1 MATNAQ
7 AASQP
12 RLGLT
17 HADDAFDRIAR
28 LVRRQLD
35 VSMATVAL
43 VAPDGLV
50 LPGALGMPE
59 PYQTTR
65 RLDHAATL
73 TQRVVE
79 TGSPIVLRD
88 VTTNPEAAAVCRL
101 FGAGNGAVVVLPVHA
116 ADDVPVGALVAM
128 DTSPREW
135 TGADLATLA
144 DLAASCS
151 GEIRLR
157 TERERARQAERAARR
172 EQRRSQ
178 LLLSLSEAFAGATT
192 AVQVERALRGVVA
205 RGTGASASYL
215 ALVEPDGRGVTFVSG
230 VPDIAPQAAG
240 GGGSINP
247 LRART
252 DSNLPVCEV
261 ARTGVP
267 LFFAGAG
274 ELLARYPGLAGLLR
288 NDGACSVLPVHAD
301 GRVVAVVC
309 TRWDMPRAHD
319 ADTSSLEATL
329 TPYVAH
335 ALDRVALL
343 EARRQVATTL
353 QDALLTDP
361 PAVAHLDIA
370 TTYEPATR
378 TDQVGGDWYDVVAV
392 DDDTTLLMIGDVAGH
407 DMQAAAHM
415 GQLRSMLRAL
425 AWSHDETPS
434 VLLTLLDRV
443 NHQLGPRAGATA
455 VVVRLERLPVVG
467 EHPHTPGTYA
477 VTWSN
482 AGHPPPLVLRA
493 DGTVEVLRPK
503 SDLLLG
509 VVPAVE
515 RTDHATMLR
524 PGETLLLYTDG
535 LVEARGT
542 MLIDRIDLLAR
553 TLRASASVATAA
565 LPGTLVRA
573 LVPALAPQRDDVA
586 VLAVRARVAAV
597 PDFASS
603 EAAASLA
610 VLSEESAASAASA
623 STPPSPDDAAPSVG
637 SVVRAER
644 RVAESLAELGP
655 ARRWI
660 DDILET
666 SGVAQRERRTAML
679 LSSELLTNA
688 LEHGGGPVTA
698 MVEVDA
704 VTALVRVGVR
714 DASRVRPQ
722 LRHPEPHEL
731 SGRGV
736 EFLERLAARWGVIDH
751 AGTETVGR
759 HGQDLTGK
767 TVWFELRPGQRV
779 RPRA

>member
-1 MATNAQ
+1 MATDAQ
-7 AASQP
+7 AAQQP

-28 LVRRQLD
+28 LVRRQLH
-35 VSMATVAL
+35 VSIATVAL
-43 VAPDGLV
+43 ITPDGLV

-65 RLDHAATL
+65 RIPGHRTL
-73 TQRVVE
+73 THKVVE
-79 TGSPIVLRD
+79 SRSPIVLQD
-88 VTTNPEAAAVCRL
+88 VRTDPEAAAVCAL
-101 FGAGNGAVVVLPVHA
+101 FGAGEGSVVVLPVHA
-116 ADDVPVGALVAM
+116 ADDVAVGALVAM
-128 DTSPREW
+128 DVAPRVW

-157 TERERARQAERAARR
+157 TERERARQAERSARR

-178 LLLSLSEAFAGATT
+178 LLLSLSEAFAGSTT
-192 AVQVERALRGVVA
+192 AAQVERALRGVVA
-205 RGTGASASYL
+205 RGMGASATYL
-215 ALVEPDGRGVTFVSG
+215 ALVDGDGRGVTFVTA
-230 VPDIAPQAAG
+230 VPDLAPQAAG
-240 GGGSINP
+240 GGGTSKP
-247 LRART
+247 LWART
-252 DSNLPVCEV
+252 TADLPVCEV
-261 ARTGVP
+261 ARTGTP
-267 LFFAGAG
+267 LFFAGSA
-274 ELLARYPGLAGLLR
+274 ELLARYPALTGLLR
-288 NDGACSVLPVHAD
+288 YDGACSILPVHAD
-301 GRVVAVVC
+301 GRVAAIVC
-309 TRWDMPRAHD
+309 TRWDAPRAHD
-319 ADTSSLEATL
+319 ADTTSLEATL
-329 TPYVAH
+329 MPYVAH

-343 EARRQVATTL
+343 EARREVATTL
-353 QDALLTDP
+353 QEALLTAP

-392 DDDTTLLMIGDVAGH
+392 DDDTTLLMIGDVTGH

-434 VLLTLLDRV
+434 VLLTLLDRA

-455 VVVRLERLPVVG
+455 VVVRLERLPIVG
-467 EHPHTPGTYA
+467 EHAHMPGTYA

-482 AGHPPPLVLRA
+482 AGHPPPLVLRQ
-493 DGTVEVLRPK
+493 DGSVEVLRPR

-515 RTDHATMLR
+515 RTDHATVLR

-542 MLIDRIDLLAR
+542 MLADRIDLLAR
-553 TLRASASVATAA
+553 TLRRSASTATAS
-565 LPGTLVRA
+565 LPAALVRA
-573 LVPALAPQRDDVA
+573 LVPVAPQRDDVA
-586 VLAVRARVAAV
+586 VLAVRARVAAAPVLDTPPAPSSGSV
-597 PDFASS
+597 PSTQ
-603 EAAASLA
+603 AAASP
-610 VLSEESAASAASA
+610 SAAAPGDAS
-623 STPPSPDDAAPSVG
+623 

-644 RVAESLAELGP
+644 RVADSLAELGP

-666 SGVAQRERRTAML
+666 SGVGQRARRTAML

-704 VTALVRVGVR
+704 QTSLVRVGVR
-714 DASRVRPQ
+714 DASRDRPL

-736 EFLERLAARWGVIDH
+736 QFLERLAARWGVVDH
-751 AGTETVGR
+751 TGTEAVGR
-759 HGQDLTGK
+759 HGHDLTGK
-767 TVWFELRPGQRV
+767 TVWFELRPGTVSGAERSV
-779 RPRA
+779 